1 MEFMTLKAI
10 FKQLF
15 SFLALSVFSFS
26 ASAGIMLSEGHVR
39 AMPASVPNTA
49 AYLTLMNHSDDAV
62 TLVSVTTPVAEEAQ
76 LHTLVEENG
85 MVKMRQVEGFD
96 IPSHGTLKLQPS
108 GDHIML
114 LSLTKPLTIGDK
126 VPLVL
131 TFKDGQTHAIELVV
145 EKRSN
150 NDTQESNHHHHHH

>member
-1 MEFMTLKAI
+1 MTLKAI

-15 SFLALSVFSFS
+15 SFLALGVFSFS
-26 ASAGIMLSEGHVR
+26 ATAGIMLSEGHVR

-49 AYLTLMNHSDDAV
+49 AYLTLMNHSDEAV
-62 TLVSVTTPVAEEAQ
+62 TLVSVTTPVAKEAQ

-96 IPSHGTLKLQPS
+96 IPSHGTLRLQPS

-114 LSLTKPLTIGDK
+114 LSLIAPLTMGDK
-126 VPLVL
+126 VPLIL
-131 TFKDGQTHAIELVV
+131 TFKDGKTLEIELEV
-145 EKRSN
+145 EKKSTN
-150 NDTQESNHHHHHH
+150 EPQENHHHHHH